1 MSVPINF
8 VHSATLTI
16 DSLVGSEY
24 LINIP
29 TYIIRGAGK
38 QTHYEY
44 EVKINLPDERWTLLR
59 RYSRF
64 RELHLKMKQVYG
76 DKVGGVDR
84 LTD

>member
-1 MSVPINF
+1 METDIWITKLYIL
-8 VHSATLTI
+8 AT
-16 DSLVGSEY
+16 GSEH

-44 EVKINLPDERWTLLR
+44 EVKLNLPDDRWTLLR

-64 RELHLKMKQVYG
+64 RELHLKMKKEYG
-76 DKVGGVDR
+76 EKVSFASS
-84 LTD
+84 LTLKL